1 MFAALCF
8 GILLLVLEDSCLH
21 RTDGSGG
28 RSLEIRPG
36 RSEEM
41 KTQGNS
47 LRWGMGG
54 GGVILKLQP
63 RENGEDGHSEGIRI
77 FPRNR
82 VEGWSKMVGGNRL
95 RLADGENL

>member
-8 GILLLVLEDSCLH
+8 GTLLLVLEDSYLL

-54 GGVILKLQP
+54 
-63 RENGEDGHSEGIRI
+63 
-77 FPRNR
+77 
-82 VEGWSKMVGGNRL
+82 
-95 RLADGENL
+95 